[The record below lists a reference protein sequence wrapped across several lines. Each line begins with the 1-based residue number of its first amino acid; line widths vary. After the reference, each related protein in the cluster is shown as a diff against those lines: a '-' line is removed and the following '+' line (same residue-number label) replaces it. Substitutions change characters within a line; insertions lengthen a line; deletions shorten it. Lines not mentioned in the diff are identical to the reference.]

1 MLLGFAG
8 FWLVQLSGPPF
19 LCERRG
25 MHKIEGW
32 SKVRGGGPKWRIQG
46 LWAILSRSDYKL
58 EPAESW
64 GRLSLNEW
72 SPQGFPPQKKFDTFC
87 TFAFVP
93 QTPKK
98 SVSGK
103 KTQWVYASPVW
114 QQVITCCSCVA
125 TWSLLRP
132 ASSIIRPLYEW
143 FLSAAFENDHYV
155 NSQNI
160 VLSQCLGSCVGSWWV
175 TNINLA
181 SACVIIFHHGRRW

>member
-72 SPQGFPPQKKFDTFC
+72 SPQGFPPKKIWHFLYLTL
-87 TFAFVP
+87 AP
-93 QTPKK
+93 QTTKK
-98 SVSGK
+98 KCQWK
-103 KTQWVYASPVW
+103 KNSMSLCLPPLDSKSY
-114 QQVITCCSCVA
+114 CVA
-125 TWSLLRP
+125 LVLPLDLCWGLPPQLLGPSMSDLSLLHLKM
-132 ASSIIRPLYEW
+132 IIMIFADW
-143 FLSAAFENDHYV
+143 IFL
-155 NSQNI
+155 
-160 VLSQCLGSCVGSWWV
+160 
-175 TNINLA
+175 
-181 SACVIIFHHGRRW
+181 

>member
-72 SPQGFPPQKKFDTFC
+72 SPQGFPPKKIWHFLYLCICFPNPQKKC
-87 TFAFVP
+87 
-93 QTPKK
+93 QWKK
-98 SVSGK
+98 NSVSLCLPRLTASHNVLLLCCHLIFTEACLLNYK
-103 KTQWVYASPVW
+103 APLWVISL
-114 QQVITCCSCVA
+114 CCIRK
-125 TWSLLRP
+125 WSLCKFSKYCFILLFGQLCRVVV
-132 ASSIIRPLYEW
+132 SYKYQSGL
-143 FLSAAFENDHYV
+143 
-155 NSQNI
+155 
-160 VLSQCLGSCVGSWWV
+160 CV
-175 TNINLA
+175 
-181 SACVIIFHHGRRW
+181 CYHHGRRW

>member
-72 SPQGFPPQKKFDTFC
+72 SPQGFPPKKIWHFLYLCICTPNHQKR
-87 TFAFVP
+87 V
-93 QTPKK
+93 
-98 SVSGK
+98 SVEK

-114 QQVITCCSCVA
+114 QQVIMCCSCVA

-143 FLSAAFENDHYV
+143 SLSAAFENDRYV
-155 NSQNI
+155 NAQNI
-160 VLSQCLGSCVGSWWV
+160 VLSQCWAVV
-175 TNINLA
+175 
-181 SACVIIFHHGRRW
+181 

>member
-72 SPQGFPPQKKFDTFC
+72 SPQGFPPKKIWHFLYLCICSPNPQKKC
-87 TFAFVP
+87 
-93 QTPKK
+93 QW
-98 SVSGK
+98 K
-103 KTQWVYASPVW
+103 KTQWVFASPAW
-114 QQVITCCSCVA
+114 QQVTMCCSCVT
-125 TWSLLRP
+125 TWSPFYWGLPPQLLGP
-132 ASSIIRPLYEW
+132 SMSD
-143 FLSAAFENDHYV
+143 LSLLHLKMF
-155 NSQNI
+155 I
-160 VLSQCLGSCVGSWWV
+160 M
-175 TNINLA
+175 
-181 SACVIIFHHGRRW
+181 IFADWISF

>member
-1 MLLGFAG
+1 MYRGTANDGGKGPETGSDGHAVCYEPVWCILLGFAG
-8 FWLVQLSGPPF
+8 FWLFQLFGPLF
-19 LCERRG
+19 LCERWD
-25 MHKIEGW
+25 MHEIEGW

-98 SVSGK
+98 KCQWKKNSVSLCLPRL
-103 KTQWVYASPVW
+103 TASHNVLLL
-114 QQVITCCSCVA
+114 CCHLIFTEAC
-125 TWSLLRP
+125 LLN
-132 ASSIIRPLYEW
+132 Y
-143 FLSAAFENDHYV
+143 
-155 NSQNI
+155 
-160 VLSQCLGSCVGSWWV
+160 
-175 TNINLA
+175 
-181 SACVIIFHHGRRW
+181 

>member
-1 MLLGFAG
+1 MGGTANNGGVGPWNKMWWKCCFSLMLLGFAG

-72 SPQGFPPQKKFDTFC
+72 SPQGFPPKKIWHFLYLTL
-87 TFAFVP
+87 AP
-93 QTPKK
+93 QTTKK
-98 SVSGK
+98 KCQWK
-103 KTQWVYASPVW
+103 KNSM
-114 QQVITCCSCVA
+114 
-125 TWSLLRP
+125 SLCLPRLT
-132 ASSIIRPLYEW
+132 AGH
-143 FLSAAFENDHYV
+143 N
-155 NSQNI
+155 
-160 VLSQCLGSCVGSWWV
+160 VLLLFYHLIFTEACLL
-175 TNINLA
+175 NY
-181 SACVIIFHHGRRW
+181 

>member
-72 SPQGFPPQKKFDTFC
+72 SPQGFPPKKNLTLFVPYTCTPNHQKKVSVEKKLNESLPPPFDS
-87 TFAFVP
+87 
-93 QTPKK
+93 K
-98 SVSGK
+98 S
-103 KTQWVYASPVW
+103 Q
-114 QQVITCCSCVA
+114 CVA
-125 TWSLLRP
+125 LVLPLDLYWGLPPQLLGPSMSDLSLLHLKM
-132 ASSIIRPLYEW
+132 IIMIFADW
-143 FLSAAFENDHYV
+143 IFL
-155 NSQNI
+155 
-160 VLSQCLGSCVGSWWV
+160 
-175 TNINLA
+175 
-181 SACVIIFHHGRRW
+181 

>member
-1 MLLGFAG
+1 MWWKCCFSLMLLGFAG

-72 SPQGFPPQKKFDTFC
+72 SPQGFPPKKNLTLFVPYTCTPNHQKKVSVEKKLNESLPPPFDS
-87 TFAFVP
+87 
-93 QTPKK
+93 K
-98 SVSGK
+98 S
-103 KTQWVYASPVW
+103 Q
-114 QQVITCCSCVA
+114 CVA
-125 TWSLLRP
+125 LVLPLDLYWGLPPQLLGPSMSDLSLLH
-132 ASSIIRPLYEW
+132 SKMIIM
-143 FLSAAFENDHYV
+143 
-155 NSQNI
+155 
-160 VLSQCLGSCVGSWWV
+160 
-175 TNINLA
+175 
-181 SACVIIFHHGRRW
+181 

>member
-1 MLLGFAG
+1 MGGTANNGGPAPETRCDGNAVSVWCCWGLQGFDWFNCLA
-8 FWLVQLSGPPF
+8 PPF

-72 SPQGFPPQKKFDTFC
+72 SPQGFPPKKFDTFC

-98 SVSGK
+98 KCQWK
-103 KTQWVYASPVW
+103 KNSM
-114 QQVITCCSCVA
+114 
-125 TWSLLRP
+125 SLCLPRLT
-132 ASSIIRPLYEW
+132 AGH
-143 FLSAAFENDHYV
+143 N
-155 NSQNI
+155 
-160 VLSQCLGSCVGSWWV
+160 VLLLFYHLIFTEACLL
-175 TNINLA
+175 NY
-181 SACVIIFHHGRRW
+181 

>member
-72 SPQGFPPQKKFDTFC
+72 SPQGFPPKKNLTL
-87 TFAFVP
+87 FVP
-93 QTPKK
+93 LHLFPRSPKK

-103 KTQWVYASPVW
+103 KLNESLPPPFDSRSQ
-114 QQVITCCSCVA
+114 CVA
-125 TWSLLRP
+125 LVLPLDLCWGLPPQLLGPSMSDLSLLHLKT
-132 ASSIIRPLYEW
+132 IIM
-143 FLSAAFENDHYV
+143 
-155 NSQNI
+155 
-160 VLSQCLGSCVGSWWV
+160 
-175 TNINLA
+175 
-181 SACVIIFHHGRRW
+181 IFADWISL

>member
-72 SPQGFPPQKKFDTFC
+72 SPQGFPPKKDLTLFVPLHLFPKPPKKVSVEKKLNESLPPPLDSKSQYV
-87 TFAFVP
+87 AFVLPLDLYRDLPP
-93 QTPKK
+93 QLLGP
-98 SVSGK
+98 SMSDL
-103 KTQWVYASPVW
+103 
-114 QQVITCCSCVA
+114 
-125 TWSLLRP
+125 SLLH
-132 ASSIIRPLYEW
+132 SKMIIMIFADW
-143 FLSAAFENDHYV
+143 IFL
-155 NSQNI
+155 
-160 VLSQCLGSCVGSWWV
+160 
-175 TNINLA
+175 
-181 SACVIIFHHGRRW
+181 